1 MEIGESIII
10 GRMGQQ
16 ALHLSDASIDPQHA
30 TLTRTSADS
39 YVIEDHD
46 SAKGIFVFGL
56 RIMRKTIKADTP
68 LFLGSF
74 KTSVKQL
81 LTDASRINLQQV
93 WNDYDKQ
100 KRKWDRYS
108 MLVNSIRMLTPILTM
123 LVTQMV
129 GQNWLVSCIVL
140 LAVMAIAIFAGEK
153 VLEKKTVA
161 LATLNAQMQT
171 TYVCPHCHKFLGFV
185 PYSVLSG
192 KKYCPNCGVPIK

>member
-1 MEIGESIII
+1 MKRFSW
-10 GRMGQQ
+10 RRLAPCLFFFA
-16 ALHLSDASIDPQHA
+16 ALCVIVFRLASLQLGARAEGTDKNTA
-30 TLTRTSADS
+30 SMAVRE
-39 YVIEDHD
+39 V
-46 SAKGIFVFGL
+46 
-56 RIMRKTIKADTP
+56 RKTIKADTP
-68 LFLGSF
+68 LFLGTF

>member
-16 ALHLSDASIDPQHA
+16 PLHLSDASIDPQHA

-46 SAKGIFVFGL
+46 SAKGVFVFGL

-68 LFLGSF
+68 LFLGTF

-108 MLVNSIRMLTPILTM
+108 MLVNSIRMLTPIRHLCWRKGARKEDRRFGHPQRTDANH
-123 LVTQMV
+123 LRLPALPQIS
-129 GQNWLVSCIVL
+129 WLRPL
-140 LAVMAIAIFAGEK
+140 LRAKRQK
-153 VLEKKTVA
+153 VL
-161 LATLNAQMQT
+161 
-171 TYVCPHCHKFLGFV
+171 P
-185 PYSVLSG
+185 
-192 KKYCPNCGVPIK
+192 

>member
-1 MEIGESIII
+1 M
-10 GRMGQQ
+10 
-16 ALHLSDASIDPQHA
+16 
-30 TLTRTSADS
+30 
-39 YVIEDHD
+39 
-46 SAKGIFVFGL
+46 
-56 RIMRKTIKADTP
+56 
-68 LFLGSF
+68 
-74 KTSVKQL
+74 
-81 LTDASRINLQQV
+81 

-192 KKYCPNCGVPIK
+192 KSIALIAACQLSNALTKFFVNGLTS

>member
-1 MEIGESIII
+1 
-10 GRMGQQ
+10 
-16 ALHLSDASIDPQHA
+16 
-30 TLTRTSADS
+30 
-39 YVIEDHD
+39 
-46 SAKGIFVFGL
+46 
-56 RIMRKTIKADTP
+56 
-68 LFLGSF
+68 
-74 KTSVKQL
+74 
-81 LTDASRINLQQV
+81 
-93 WNDYDKQ
+93 
-100 KRKWDRYS
+100 

-185 PYSVLSG
+185 PYSVLSS